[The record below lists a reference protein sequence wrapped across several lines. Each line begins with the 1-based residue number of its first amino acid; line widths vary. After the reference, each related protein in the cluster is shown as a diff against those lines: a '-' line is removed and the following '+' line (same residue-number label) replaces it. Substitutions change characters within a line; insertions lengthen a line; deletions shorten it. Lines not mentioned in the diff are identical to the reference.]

1 MPCERYREAL
11 ADVAAGAP
19 APAAVEAHL
28 ASCGA
33 CRAELRV
40 LQRALAVADAE
51 MAGLLAA
58 EPTPE
63 LAVRIRQAV
72 AEAESR
78 GPALSHELS
87 SAWRFGWLWP
97 ATAAAATLLV
107 ALAVALGRGTE
118 STPAPRVAVSSDRPE
133 PTGSTRVPE
142 PRGEFVIPRDSDRTG
157 PEGSAGTADTSSPG
171 PADAP
176 RGDRVVAKATGELP
190 VRARDDGVPTRA
202 PSADR
207 RAIPAEPEVLVPPG
221 ETEALLRFAALLQR
235 RAVAPDSLLVA
246 DLSAPLAEP
255 RAVELAPLVII
266 PLDPAETS
274 GTD

>member
-1 MPCERYREAL
+1 
-11 ADVAAGAP
+11 VAAGEP
-19 APAAVEAHL
+19 APAGVEAHL
-28 ASCGA
+28 ATCEA
-33 CRAELRV
+33 CRAELAGLR
-40 LQRALAVADAE
+40 RALAVADAE

-78 GPALSHELS
+78 GPALSHERS

-107 ALAVALGRGTE
+107 ALAVALGRGT
-118 STPAPRVAVSSDRPE
+118 SPAPAARVAVSSDRPE
-133 PTGSTRVPE
+133 PTG
-142 PRGEFVIPRDSDRTG
+142 VIPKDSDRTG

-176 RGDRVVAKATGELP
+176 RGDRVVARATGELP
-190 VRARDDGVPTRA
+190 VRARDDGVPARA
-202 PSADR
+202 RSADR

-221 ETEALLRFAALLQR
+221 EVKALLRFVEQLQGR
-235 RAVAPDSLLVA
+235 SVPTDSLLVA
-246 DLSAPLAEP
+246 DLSVPLPEPKALETAPLEI
-255 RAVELAPLVII
+255 V